1 MKPLINVLFISCLLW
16 IFPVPA
22 GVTKT
27 AKKRKESSPSDKNSA
42 KDSRKKKKSDISPP
56 QVVKIVP
63 AEYPPGAKIPPAG
76 IKLMVEVQ
84 ISDQGKVIKSKVI
97 KSGGKAFDREALKAV
112 AKWIFKPAV
121 IKGKPMKASM
131 QIPFEF
137 PPLPDE
143 EENIEEEE
151 ISSGEQKGS
160 VSGNKDGKALGD
172 NSGAT
177 RDSKDKQTD
186 PVSYKDK
193 QEDKLSGENV
203 SVNGKKNKTKGNKES
218 DSGEADNHKTNNSDD
233 PSRKP
238 EDQIVVTTYKSKKK
252 KSRPVSEFK
261 ITRAVFAITPKKSG
275 GDILKAAPGFYVAK
289 PQNEGIAN
297 AIFLRG
303 FNARHGQDFEM
314 WAGEVP
320 INLDGH
326 IHAQGYA
333 DMHFLIPE
341 TIQSLNV
348 LEGVYD
354 PVQGNFAVA
363 GSGYFK
369 YGVENR
375 GSRISYSH
383 GSYNSR
389 RLLLLHAPDGE
400 SRETFLAASL
410 RESDGFG
417 TNRSYRQAK
426 VAARYALVLG
436 SRTFAVFHLGAYG
449 SRSVLPGVLKLE
461 DIESGDVGFYDT
473 YDDPTAQS
481 QSSSFS
487 RFEASMR
494 FEQRLSKPEEK
505 LEFSA
510 YFLRTNFRLRQNF
523 TGYTLWFNDKPEL
536 KGMGDL
542 HQQVNFATTVGGKF
556 SYTSPIHKIFGF
568 DSRFK
573 YGVQVRSDWI
583 EQSEDLILPSQN
595 AIWRKNFDADI
606 QIMNA
611 GLFLDSEFALSKY
624 FDLKAGLRADSL
636 TYQINDKLGNWQ
648 YNTPTVQNH
657 ELGKKRDAMGIF
669 YGPRLSFKYNLFP
682 DDKSKHIFKGLAL
695 ITAYGQGFRSPPPR
709 TLEEGEDTPF
719 AKVHSL
725 ETGLKWNLW
734 GGNKYYLKLSGFYT
748 YLSDDYSY
756 DPATAMAKPI
766 GDTTRYG
773 SMLYLVSRPLKGLI
787 FSGSL
792 TYSRGVLEGP
802 PLATSDNPTPGQK
815 KGDLIPYIPPLVGR
829 IDLGYRHNLL
839 KFRGYSLKA
848 VWGATYSYTGSRPL
862 PYSQWADPIHLV
874 DLSCTVLY
882 RNLSLKFEISN
893 LFDRR
898 WHEMEYNFV
907 SQWDPNVQNSLPK
920 RHVVAGKPR
929 MITATLAIKF

>member
-1 MKPLINVLFISCLLW
+1 MKPLIDVLFISLLLW
-16 IFPVPA
+16 ISSAPA
-22 GVTKT
+22 GAIKN
-27 AKKRKESSPSDKNSA
+27 AKKRKESSPSDEKSTKA
-42 KDSRKKKKSDISPP
+42 SEKKKSDISPP
-56 QVVKIVP
+56 QVIKIVP
-63 AEYPPGAKIPPAG
+63 AEYPQGAKIPPDG

-84 ISDQGKVIKSKVI
+84 ISVQGKVLKSKVV
-97 KSGGKAFDREALKAV
+97 KSGGKAFDQEALKAV
-112 AKWIFKPAV
+112 AKWIFKPAAF
-121 IKGKPMKASM
+121 KGRPMRASM

-137 PPLPDE
+137 PPLPDKE
-143 EENIEEEE
+143 EEIVEEE
-151 ISSGEQKGS
+151 ISSGEQEDPVAKDKTRIA
-160 VSGNKDGKALGD
+160 SGNSA
-172 NSGAT
+172 GA
-177 RDSKDKQTD
+177 REDSKQDKSD
-186 PVSYKDK
+186 PISH
-193 QEDKLSGENV
+193 
-203 SVNGKKNKTKGNKES
+203 KNNQK
-218 DSGEADNHKTNNSDD
+218 NNAS
-233 PSRKP
+233 SSAEP

-252 KSRPVSEFK
+252 ESRPVSEFK
-261 ITRAVFAITPKKSG
+261 ITKAVFAITSKKSG

-341 TIQSLNV
+341 TIHSLNV

-375 GSRISYSH
+375 GSQVSYSQ

-389 RLLLLHAPDGE
+389 RLLLLHAPKGE
-400 SRETFLAASL
+400 SRETFLAVSL
-410 RESDGFG
+410 KESDGFG

-436 SRTFAVFHLGAYG
+436 TRAFAVFHLGAYG

-461 DIESGDVGFYDT
+461 DIESGNIGLYDT
-473 YDDPTAQS
+473 YNDPTAQS

-556 SYTSPIHKIFGF
+556 SYTSATHKIFGF

-573 YGVQVRSDWI
+573 YGVQLRSDWI
-583 EQSEDLILPSQN
+583 EQSEDLILPAQN
-595 AIWRKNFDADI
+595 AIWRKNLDADI
-606 QIMNA
+606 QIIDA

-624 FDLKAGLRADSL
+624 IDLKAGLRADSL
-636 TYQINDKLGNWQ
+636 TYQIDDKLGNWQ
-648 YNTPTVQNH
+648 YNTPTVQNY
-657 ELGKKRDAMGIF
+657 ELGKKRDAMGTF
-669 YGPRLSFKYNLFP
+669 YGPRMSLKYNIFP
-682 DDKSKHIFKGLAL
+682 GDESKNIFKGLAL

-734 GGNKYYLKLSGFYT
+734 GGKKYYLKLSGFYT
-748 YLSDDYSY
+748 YLSDDYTY
-756 DPATAMAKPI
+756 DPTTAMARSI

-787 FSGSL
+787 FSGSI

-802 PLATSDNPTPGQK
+802 PLATTDNPTPGQK
-815 KGDLIPYIPPLVGR
+815 KGDLISYIPPLVGR

-839 KFRGYSLKA
+839 KIRGYSLKA

-862 PYSQWADPIHLV
+862 PYSQWADPIQLL

-882 RNLSLKFEISN
+882 RNLSLKFEVSN
-893 LFDRR
+893 LFDHR

-907 SQWDPNVQNSLPK
+907 SQWDPNVQTSLPK
-920 RHVVAGKPR
+920 RHVVAGAPR